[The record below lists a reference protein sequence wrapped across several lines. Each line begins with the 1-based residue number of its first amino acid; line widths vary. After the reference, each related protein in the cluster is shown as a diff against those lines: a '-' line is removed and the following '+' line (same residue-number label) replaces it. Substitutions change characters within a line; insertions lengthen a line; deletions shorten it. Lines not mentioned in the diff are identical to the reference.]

1 MGPKDQGRMNGI
13 FSHGYGLVPR
23 KLMRDKEITPEAK
36 AIYSYL
42 ASFAGAGMSAYPS
55 AKLMAAEL
63 GMGTNRFYKHRKQLV
78 EKGFITITK
87 RKVDGKWENNIYT
100 LEVDPKEQPHL
111 QNDGTETKK
120 PHLHFEDVENEYVE
134 NEGTNSNSTN
144 INSNNINRSN
154 KYVTENEEPE
164 PEPKPEPKKKKSREN
179 KFSDEQLA
187 LAKLLRR
194 EVKKNFPK
202 SREPNIESWADHI
215 RLMMERDKR
224 TAEEVKSAII
234 WSQNDDFW
242 YSNILSASKLR
253 KQFDKLNA
261 AADREGNS
269 FTKDPSE
276 ENTMESW
283 LAPSKDDRDWSGGW
297 LD

>member
-1 MGPKDQGRMNGI
+1 MSDRL
-13 FSHGYGLVPR
+13 LV
-23 KLMRDKEITPEAK
+23 
-36 AIYSYL
+36 
-42 ASFAGAGMSAYPS
+42 
-55 AKLMAAEL
+55 
-63 GMGTNRFYKHRKQLV
+63 KQLLLTENFWTLSKPLVKMFGIETAFVLSNLAEV
-78 EKGFITITK
+78 EKMMADKNGWFYQTADMLEEFTGLSRYKQDQAIDQLIEAGIIEKDVRGVPAKRYFKFDYKELSNQLSNYLQTRTEKNYEQESKKLTTNKESTIK
-87 RKVDGKWENNIYT
+87 KVN
-100 LEVDPKEQPHL
+100 KE
-111 QNDGTETKK
+111 
-120 PHLHFEDVENEYVE
+120 
-134 NEGTNSNSTN
+134 
-144 INSNNINRSN
+144 SN
-154 KYVTENEEPE
+154 KYVAENEEPE
-164 PEPKPEPKKKKSREN
+164 PETKPEPKKKKSREN

>member
-1 MGPKDQGRMNGI
+1 MNDKVLVKQLLLTENFWILSKPLVKMYGIETAFVISALSEAEKMFADKNGWFFQTKDTLEEFTGLSRYKQDQAIDQLIEAKVLKKDVRGI
-13 FSHGYGLVPR
+13 PAKRYFKFDYKELSNQFVKVLHTTTEKIDGQEPE
-23 KLMRDKEITPEAK
+23 KLATNKESNIKKIDKE
-36 AIYSYL
+36 
-42 ASFAGAGMSAYPS
+42 
-55 AKLMAAEL
+55 
-63 GMGTNRFYKHRKQLV
+63 
-78 EKGFITITK
+78 
-87 RKVDGKWENNIYT
+87 
-100 LEVDPKEQPHL
+100 
-111 QNDGTETKK
+111 
-120 PHLHFEDVENEYVE
+120 
-134 NEGTNSNSTN
+134 
-144 INSNNINRSN
+144 SN
-154 KYVTENEEPE
+154 KYVAENEEPE